1 MAEHIDGPL
10 YYETMGKSGPV
21 MAFVHP
27 NPMDQSCWIFQM
39 AQMSTWYRCIAIDL
53 PGYGKSP
60 KARAGL
66 TMQDIAQA
74 CWEAIDDAYPD
85 ERAILVGCS
94 IGSSML
100 IWMHNH
106 RPQQTAALIM
116 CGTGY
121 NPKKEFIPPRIEAY
135 KEHGIGYRWG
145 YTFEDFSPAFR
156 STPMAHFFADLFADR
171 NVFGDVDTII
181 TQFEAY
187 RLPEPEGHHAKVA
200 CPAIILTGSEDNTHR
215 TAFALQKRIAGCEM
229 KILYGAGHA
238 CQIEQPALFNRYMI
252 ELFDRPRP
260 VPRSHT
266 PGLVSR
272 FRSSHHCA
280 AHSFAN
286 FEIEGHQQLIDLA
299 WLWFRS
305 PHFGLAA
312 RVMRTS
318 EPQFATARA
327 TEIRGGRTHRSATAH
342 DCRQLARAPARLSAQ
357 GRRPRVRE

>member
-60 KARAGL
+60 KAHAGL

-106 RPQQTAALIM
+106 RSPQTAALIM
-116 CGTGY
+116 C
-121 NPKKEFIPPRIEAY
+121 
-135 KEHGIGYRWG
+135 GIGYRWG

-181 TQFEAY
+181 TQFQAY
-187 RLPEPEGHHAKVA
+187 RQPEPEGHHAKVA
-200 CPAIILTGSEDNTHR
+200 CPAIIITGSEDNTHR
-215 TAFALQKRIAGCEM
+215 TAFALQKRIAGCEL

-238 CQIEQPALFNRYMI
+238 CQIEQPGPFNRHM
-252 ELFDRPRP
+252 
-260 VPRSHT
+260 
-266 PGLVSR
+266 
-272 FRSSHHCA
+272 
-280 AHSFAN
+280 
-286 FEIEGHQQLIDLA
+286 
-299 WLWFRS
+299 
-305 PHFGLAA
+305 
-312 RVMRTS
+312 
-318 EPQFATARA
+318 
-327 TEIRGGRTHRSATAH
+327 TEFLTAH
-342 DCRQLARAPARLSAQ
+342 
-357 GRRPRVRE
+357 

>member
-39 AQMSTWYRCIAIDL
+39 AQMSTWYRCVAIDL
-53 PGYGKSP
+53 PGYGRSP

-74 CWEAIDDAYPD
+74 CWEAIDDAYPG

-106 RPQQTAALIM
+106 CSQRTAALIM

-135 KEHGIGYRWG
+135 KERGIGYRRG

-171 NVFGDVDTII
+171 NVFGDVGTII
-181 TQFEAY
+181 TQFQAY
-187 RLPEPEGHHAKVA
+187 QQPEPEGHHAKVA

-215 TAFALQKRIAGCEM
+215 TAFALQKRIAGCEL

-252 ELFDRPRP
+252 EFL
-260 VPRSHT
+260 
-266 PGLVSR
+266 
-272 FRSSHHCA
+272 A
-280 AHSFAN
+280 AH
-286 FEIEGHQQLIDLA
+286 
-299 WLWFRS
+299 
-305 PHFGLAA
+305 GLFP
-312 RVMRTS
+312 
-318 EPQFATARA
+318 ETAR
-327 TEIRGGRTHRSATAH
+327 RG
-342 DCRQLARAPARLSAQ
+342 
-357 GRRPRVRE
+357 